1 MTLAPQEIA
10 QHSCAGK
17 RVLQMVGVNPKEIG
31 QIGAGKRN
39 PTGRIDV
46 AMIQSLVRRESVAD
60 LVAGYGQVIVD
71 ECHHLPASLVRA
83 RAGVGE
89 GALRR
94 RADRNAAA
102 PRWAPSHHPNALGP
116 VRFTVNAKTQTSQR
130 PFEHRLIVRET
141 TFPPSTAAA
150 DGGIQGLYGTLAQD
164 ETRNAMILNDVIGAL
179 ADGRS
184 AAGHALPGI
193 AHFLEGDRRPIHR
206 TPASPPPRQ
215 VRSPHLRLR

>member
-71 ECHHLPASLVRA
+71 ECHHL
-83 RAGVGE
+83 
-89 GALRR
+89 
-94 RADRNAAA
+94 
-102 PRWAPSHHPNALGP
+102 
-116 VRFTVNAKTQTSQR
+116 
-130 PFEHRLIVRET
+130 RLIVRET

-164 ETRNAMILNDVIGAL
+164 ETRNAMIPARHRAVHRRGIR
-179 ADGRS
+179 RS